1 MQGDKEVKKLQKMR
15 ETQKKKVEKS
25 FKKYTKK
32 YVISSRQTPRY
43 EKKYEK
49 NLNNLK
55 NINKK
60 LNNNASKTIMREKG
74 LLGKNKAMSLLNE
87 IERKRKNVP
96 NIPQNIKNVISN
108 QLKARPKIDT
118 TRELVSNFKKYPF
131 HIQKK
136 IQSFLLYK
144 TNTPVKNIMSYE
156 RLKYIMN
163 TINSNTNKMV
173 YKPATVSTKMKVR
186 DREFRELYNS
196 GKTYRNIQNFIN
208 VLNNA
213 FN

>member
-1 MQGDKEVKKLQKMR
+1 
-15 ETQKKKVEKS
+15 
-25 FKKYTKK
+25 
-32 YVISSRQTPRY
+32 
-43 EKKYEK
+43 
-49 NLNNLK
+49 
-55 NINKK
+55 
-60 LNNNASKTIMREKG
+60 
-74 LLGKNKAMSLLNE
+74 
-87 IERKRKNVP
+87 
-96 NIPQNIKNVISN
+96 
-108 QLKARPKIDT
+108 
-118 TRELVSNFKKYPF
+118 
-131 HIQKK
+131 
-136 IQSFLLYK
+136 
-144 TNTPVKNIMSYE
+144 MSYE

>member
-1 MQGDKEVKKLQKMR
+1 MQAEKELKKLQKAR
-15 ETQKKKVEKS
+15 DAQKKKVEKS
-25 FKKYTKK
+25 YKKYDKK
-32 YVISSRQTPRY
+32 HVAGSRRTPVY
-43 EKKYEK
+43 EKKYETNYNK
-49 NLNNLK
+49 LK
-55 NINKK
+55 EINKK

-87 IERKRKNVP
+87 IERKGKNVP

-136 IQSFLLYK
+136 IQSFLYK

>member
-32 YVISSRQTPRY
+32 YVINSRQTPG
-43 EKKYEK
+43 YEK

-87 IERKRKNVP
+87 IERKGKNVP

-136 IQSFLLYK
+136 IQSFLYK

-186 DREFRELYNS
+186 DHEFRELYNS
-196 GKTYRNIQNFIN
+196 GKTYRNIQKFIN